1 MHAIRA
7 NFIASYSRARN
18 LIQSDEPENPT
29 ILFSS
34 TTSFFLFFPF
44 FSLEKRER
52 EREIYQDS
60 PLVSA
65 RRASLSARRYEE
77 DVYDAR
83 RNFSLKLPTRYSSIC
98 AYQEVDNG
106 VCYSERRGSLSTADF
121 LSGAFDRRLSFVSH
135 NKMGFNVRTKL
146 ENCSQ
151 QTCIYI
157 YILGVFQLYVEVGE
171 PCRLNRL

>member
-106 VCYSERRGSLSTADF
+106 VLFREGGALCRRPIFYPARSIVVYRSSVIIKWDSTYERSWKIVLNRHAY
-121 LSGAFDRRLSFVSH
+121 
-135 NKMGFNVRTKL
+135 
-146 ENCSQ
+146 
-151 QTCIYI
+151 IYI
-157 YILGVFQLYVEVGE
+157 Y
-171 PCRLNRL
+171 